1 MSWKKLWWF
10 IWKDDSFASLL
21 LNILIAVVLIKFVIY
36 PVLGLILGTSF
47 PVVAVVSCSMQHDA
61 TNCWADCYLKGQGD
75 LNYCVNREKNL
86 CGKNIEDAGV
96 AKVKYWSVCGDWY
109 VEKGIS
115 EADFKLF
122 QQSNGFNIGDIFVLR
137 KADNIKIG
145 DVIVYNNKISNAPII
160 HRVVGIKD
168 GYYQT
173 KGDHNSASFPF
184 EEKITNEQIYGK
196 VLLKIPY
203 LGWVKVL
210 FNILLKGIGAI

>member
-1 MSWKKLWWF
+1 MSWRKLWWF

-21 LNILIAVVLIKFVIY
+21 LNIFIAIILIKFILY
-36 PVLGLILGTSF
+36 PLLGLILGTSF

-86 CGKNIEDAGV
+86 CGKNVGDTE
-96 AKVKYWSVCGDWY
+96 VKYWNICGDWY
-109 VEKGIS
+109 VEKDIS
-115 EADFKLF
+115 ETDFKLF

-137 KADNIKIG
+137 KADDVKIG
-145 DVIVYNNKISNAPII
+145 EVIVYNNKISNAPII
-160 HRVVGIKD
+160 HRVVSIKD

-173 KGDHNSASFPF
+173 KGDHNSASFSF
-184 EEKITNEQIYGK
+184 EDKIMKEQIYGK

-203 LGWVKVL
+203 LGWVKVA
-210 FNILLKGIGAI
+210 FNMLLKGAGVI